1 MDAGVQKPHL
11 TNFLQPGPLPPRRRK
26 QTVTSLY
33 FQDHIIFSGSY
44 PSLPNTA
51 FLVFFLQ
58 ICYAINLGKEIIEV
72 QKVRFILVLA
82 EQLKSYLYT
91 YLSLKNDAQ

>member
-1 MDAGVQKPHL
+1 M
-11 TNFLQPGPLPPRRRK
+11 
-26 QTVTSLY
+26 TSLY
-33 FQDHIIFSGSY
+33 FQDHIIFSSSY
-44 PSLPNTA
+44 PSLSNTV
-51 FLVFFLQ
+51 FLFFFLQ

-91 YLSLKNDAQ
+91 YLCLKNNAQ